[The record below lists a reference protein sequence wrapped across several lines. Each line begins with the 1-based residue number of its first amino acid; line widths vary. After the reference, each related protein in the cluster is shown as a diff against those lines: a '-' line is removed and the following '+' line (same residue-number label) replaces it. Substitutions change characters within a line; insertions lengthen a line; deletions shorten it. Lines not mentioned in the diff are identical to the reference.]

1 MGCANCFSG
10 CVQTTSDRCVK
21 YTGIDVSSLEI
32 ESGHPLSSVLSH
44 IIEKIIAVM
53 NGTAIAPSIDSGEVC
68 SLVTSEIP
76 LNATLNQVL
85 NAYGKVIC
93 DLDTLISTIQND
105 IHSINGVFDLG
116 SCVSGVLPDDGSH
129 AVLQAVIGTLC
140 EAVSNIETLQ
150 TEALNYVTASD
161 VALQI
166 SNYISSLSTKHYTKM
181 IPYVAVEYYG
191 PLSNFA
197 ADGTGIDDWEK
208 IYLCNGEN
216 GTPDK
221 RGRIPV
227 GTTSMLGTHPY
238 DSVVDPG
245 LGNPNYA
252 TVGTLYGSNRHTLTE
267 AEMPIHTHTPTVSV
281 EEFPHTHSL
290 VTTEGG
296 EERTHYSPAN
306 VPDGLVGGLSHTGFN
321 NAVVATK
328 TDVSVQVSIANSGNS
343 SPHNNVPPVLACHYI
358 MYIP

>member
-21 YTGIDVSSLEI
+21 YTGIDISSFGI

-44 IIEKIIAVM
+44 IIEKILAVM
-53 NGTAIAPSIDSGEVC
+53 NGTAITPIIDSSQVCELITDELSSASTLNEVFNVYGEVIC
-68 SLVTSEIP
+68 SL
-76 LNATLNQVL
+76 N
-85 NAYGKVIC
+85 
-93 DLDTLISTIQND
+93 TLISTLQSNIQ
-105 IHSINGVFDLG
+105 IINATFDLG
-116 SCVSGVLPDDGSH
+116 DCISDVLPDDGSH
-129 AVLQAVIGTLC
+129 VVLQAVIDTLC

-191 PLSNFA
+191 SLSNFT
-197 ADGTGIDDWEK
+197 ADGTGIGDWEK
-208 IYLCNGEN
+208 IYLCNGEH

-238 DSVVDPG
+238 DPVVDPA

-252 TVGTLYGSNRHTLTE
+252 SVGTLYGSNRHTLTQ
-267 AEMPIHTHTPTVSV
+267 AEMPIHTHTPTVTV

-296 EERTHYSPAN
+296 QERTHYSPTN
-306 VPDGLVGGLSHTGFN
+306 VPDGLVGGLLHTGFN
-321 NAVVATK
+321 NAIVATK
-328 TDVSVQVSIANSGNS
+328 TDVSVQVAISNSGSS

>member
-21 YTGIDVSSLEI
+21 YTGIDISSFGI
-32 ESGHPLSSVLSH
+32 ESGHPLSSILSH
-44 IIEKIIAVM
+44 IIEKILAVM
-53 NGTAIAPSIDSGEVC
+53 DGTAITPIIDSSQVCELITDEISSTSTLNEVFNVYGEVIC
-68 SLVTSEIP
+68 SL
-76 LNATLNQVL
+76 N
-85 NAYGKVIC
+85 
-93 DLDTLISTIQND
+93 TLISTLQSNIHTIND
-105 IHSINGVFDLG
+105 TFDLG
-116 SCVSGVLPDDGSH
+116 DCVSNVAPNDGIH
-129 AVLQAVIGTLC
+129 AVLQAVIDTLC
-140 EAVSNIETLQ
+140 EVVSNIETLQ

-166 SNYISSLSTKHYTKM
+166 SNYLSSLSTKHYTKM

-197 ADGTGIDDWEK
+197 ADGTGIGDWEK

-238 DSVVDPG
+238 DPVVDPAI
-245 LGNPNYA
+245 GNPNYA
-252 TVGTLYGSNRHTLTE
+252 TVGTTYGSNRHTLTE
-267 AEMPIHTHTPTVSV
+267 AEMPIHSHIA
-281 EEFPHTHSL
+281 
-290 VTTEGG
+290 TTSINQ
-296 EERTHYSPAN
+296 TAH
-306 VPDGLVGGLSHTGFN
+306 SHTFI
-321 NAVVATK
+321 NANSYTGPP
-328 TDVSVQVSIANSGNS
+328 TNSTGGSGSVNPNTFSTGDSLIDIEVGVSIGNAGQN